1 MQKAG
6 TVKPDAKRFRD
17 YNDPYTVVA
26 IPDKTST
33 FSTDSIRIFP
43 GQRQFGKTPYMKDL
57 GNLIGVYPDS
67 YSQMLLPE
75 SRVYQDSSYM
85 YANPEFMPIR
95 KKQEGGS
102 AEQDQLMQIIQI
114 FAEMQGVDPEEIMQ
128 RLQQLSPEQQQQ
140 AIQQMVQVV
149 QQAMQ
154 EQQGMQQQGMPQ
166 EGMQQQMMP
175 PEQQAMMAQG
185 GSWYYG
191 GYMNHPMMEP
201 NGYQHPVALFEMGGM
216 NQMKQGGIHIDPRKK
231 GTFKAQATKMGM
243 SVQEAA
249 RHILRNK
256 DKYSPAMVRKANFA
270 RNFAKEFGG
279 QLDDQDLME
288 LY

>member
-1 MQKAG
+1 MKKSSKPCYKCGGNVKMQ
-6 TVKPDAKRFRD
+6 
-17 YNDPYTVVA
+17 
-26 IPDKTST
+26 
-33 FSTDSIRIFP
+33 
-43 GQRQFGKTPYMKDL
+43 Q
-57 GNLIGVYPDS
+57 
-67 YSQMLLPE
+67 
-75 SRVYQDSSYM
+75 
-85 YANPEFMPIR
+85 
-95 KKQEGGS
+95 GGS
-102 AEQDQLMQIIQI
+102 AEQDQIMQVIQM
-114 FAEMQGVDPEEIMQ
+114 FAEMQGVDPEEIIEQLQGLSPKEQQQAIQQMMQVVQQGQGQQMRMGGSRYQQGGSTEQDQIMQIIQMFAEIQGVDPQEIMQ

-140 AIQQMVQVV
+140 AIQQMAQVV
-149 QQAMQ
+149 QEA
-154 EQQGMQQQGMPQ
+154 MQQQQ
-166 EGMQQQMMP
+166 GMQQQMMP

-216 NQMKQGGIHIDPRKK
+216 NQMKKGGIHIDPRKK

-270 RNFAKEFGG
+270 RQASKWKNEFGG
-279 QLDDQDLME
+279 DIYVED
-288 LY
+288 

>member
-1 MQKAG
+1 MKKSSKPCYKCG
-6 TVKPDAKRFRD
+6 GNVK
-17 YNDPYTVVA
+17 
-26 IPDKTST
+26 
-33 FSTDSIRIFP
+33 
-43 GQRQFGKTPYMKDL
+43 M
-57 GNLIGVYPDS
+57 
-67 YSQMLLPE
+67 
-75 SRVYQDSSYM
+75 
-85 YANPEFMPIR
+85 
-95 KKQEGGS
+95 QEGGS
-102 AEQDQLMQIIQI
+102 AEQDQIMQIIQM
-114 FAEMQGVDPEEIMQ
+114 FADIQGVDPEEIIQQLQGLSPEEQQQAIQQMMQVVQQGQGQQMRMGGSRYQEGGSTEQDQIMQIIQMFAEIQGVDPQEIMQ

-140 AIQQMVQVV
+140 AIQQMAQVV
-149 QQAMQ
+149 Q
-154 EQQGMQQQGMPQ
+154 ESMQQQQ
-166 EGMQQQMMP
+166 GMQQQMMP

-216 NQMKQGGIHIDPRKK
+216 NQMKKGGIHIDPRKK

-256 DKYSPAMVRKANFA
+256 DKYSTAMVRKANFA